1 MINFIQLKKTYDA
14 LTTELA
20 REKAININHIVHITR
35 WDSRTNTNIKT
46 IKSRIKLSDGELL
59 DVTETVEQIL
69 ELIENSKTIH

>member
-1 MINFIQLKKTYDA
+1 MTKFIQLKKTYDA

-20 REKAININHIVHITR
+20 REKVININHIVHITR

-59 DVTETVEQIL
+59 DVTETVE
-69 ELIENSKTIH
+69 ELIEMIEKVKV